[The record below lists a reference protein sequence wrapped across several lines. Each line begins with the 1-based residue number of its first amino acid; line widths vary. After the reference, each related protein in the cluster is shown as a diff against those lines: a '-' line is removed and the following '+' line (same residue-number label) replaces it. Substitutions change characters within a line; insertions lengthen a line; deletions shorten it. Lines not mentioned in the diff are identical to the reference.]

1 MLALKRGAIPTRL
14 ITPCTAVRM
23 IVGPGR
29 IKVLGF
35 GSSGPRSSNQG
46 LVVQAVLVM
55 ALVSTIGVLIIAAR
69 VAGSRQSSASASLS
83 QAARQAAEYG
93 YAEIV
98 AEMNRDPKSYLWVL
112 NSSNWSNV
120 SAEDLKT
127 CGVAASA
134 DPSADPIP
142 ALTSS
147 QALSRSPELSYK
159 LEKYEAPLN
168 RSSSDPNNCGDKFG
182 NLLGGS
188 GILTIVGTVNRGS
201 GYTSTYTMKRNVS
214 VNRAAP
220 IFNNP
225 ITAPPS
231 PSFRSF
237 DAADSR
243 FPPFRVPDPPGTLYA
258 ISCEPEGAPNV
269 IKCTADPGS
278 LTATFKSG
286 TAPVGLVPDST
297 GSNVDYF
304 PYIYTSGLPW
314 APICQQVGDKVQCLV
329 KAMTVKPNTN
339 MLVATKR
346 GAADAPVEIFL
357 SENMTIE
364 PLAKLS
370 GEDSGN
376 NKGWSKFRIF
386 GVTSGAS
393 CGSQTITI
401 NPYFNTP
408 TPPTIPATFTETN
421 LQNAFLWLNKGK
433 LKYQTSTALDRIPAL
448 VGSVCQFE
456 SAVEAPAYLS
466 TLSNRSFFEGLGG
479 AYGFR
484 GVFGGTTPIRFFYRG
499 FGFNE
504 QRLSS

>member
-1 MLALKRGAIPTRL
+1 MLALKRGAIPTKL
-14 ITPCTAVRM
+14 IFPCTDVRM

-29 IKVLGF
+29 IKVLRF
-35 GSSGPRSSNQG
+35 GSPGPRSSNQG

-69 VAGSRQSSASASLS
+69 VAGSRQSSASSSLS
-83 QAARQAAEYG
+83 QTARQAAEYG

-112 NSSNWSNV
+112 NSSNWSTV

-142 ALTSS
+142 ALNSS

-159 LEKYEAPLN
+159 LEKYEAPRWLKKP
-168 RSSSDPNNCGDKFG
+168 SSDPNDCGDKFG

-231 PSFRSF
+231 PSIRTP

-243 FPPFRVPDPPGTLYA
+243 FPPFRDPPDGTPYA
-258 ISCEPEGAPNV
+258 ISCEPEGAPDV

-286 TAPVGLVPDST
+286 NATTTEEVYDST
-297 GSNVDYF
+297 GLKVDYF

-314 APICQQVGDKVQCLV
+314 SNPGPCQQAEGSVRCLV
-329 KAMTVKPNTN
+329 KTMEVKANTN
-339 MLVATKR
+339 MLVATTR
-346 GAADAPVEIFL
+346 GTPEAPVEIFL

-370 GEDSGN
+370 GENSGD

-393 CGSQTITI
+393 CDSQTITI
-401 NPYFNTP
+401 NSYNNSAP
-408 TPPTIPATFTETN
+408 TPATVEPN
-421 LQNAFLWLNKGK
+421 LQNAFLWLSKGK
-433 LKYQTSTALDRIPAL
+433 LKYESLTALTSIPAL
-448 VGSVCQFE
+448 VGSVCE
-456 SAVEAPAYLS
+456 GSVITPAYLS
-466 TLSNRSFFEGLGG
+466 TLSNRGFFEGLGG

-484 GVFGGTTPIRFFYRG
+484 GVFGGTTPIRFFFRG
-499 FGFNE
+499 YGFNE